1 MGANQSKAYRPVKTS
16 RISTAKGH
24 FKAVMLLLG
33 LSFIINSCSQGVA
46 DKSGKDEAD
55 TRAEKML
62 AQMTLDEKI
71 GQMSQL
77 DIGYFRD
84 TEQLKQSVREG
95 RCGSLLNF
103 FGTEQVNEI
112 QRIAVEESRLGI
124 PLIIGRDVIHG
135 FRTIFPI
142 PLGMA
147 ASWNPENVKKA
158 FRISAVEASS
168 QGIRWSFAPM
178 IDITWDPRWGRIA
191 EGCGE
196 DPFLVSSMATA
207 MVMGLQGDSLT
218 DPTSLAACAKH
229 FVGYGFAEGGR
240 DYNTTYI
247 SEPVLRN
254 VVLKPFKAAMDA
266 GALSFMSAF
275 NDLNGVPASANEFTL
290 RTILREEWKF
300 DGFVVSDWGSVVEQV
315 EHGYAFDEKD
325 AAAKA
330 IRAGVDMEMATTS
343 YFDNVKSLLEEKKI
357 TLEEIDRAVLNILR
371 AKYKLGLFENP
382 YTDPESEKKIL
393 DPAFLEHAR
402 TVAREST
409 VLLKNE
415 GKTLPLQTDISSVAV
430 IGPLADAPREQLGTW
445 CFDGR
450 GENSVTPLQAI
461 REVLGE
467 KRVNYV
473 SGLKYSRDKNK
484 SQFNAAIAAAAKSD
498 AILFFAG
505 EERVLSGEA
514 HSRGEIDLPG
524 AQRELIAELS
534 KTGKPLVVVVL
545 AGRPLAIGAEMDDS
559 DALLY
564 AWHGGT
570 MAGPALA
577 DLIFGK
583 ESPSGKLPVT
593 FVKGSGQI
601 PFYYYHNNTGRP
613 AFPESWI
620 PIDSIPIDYI
630 QASAGYKSL
639 LMDYGYKPL
648 LPFGYGLSYTTFTY
662 SDLSLSDDSM
672 STAGSITV
680 KARVTNSGDR
690 DADEIVQLYVRDRV
704 GSITRPVKE
713 LKGYRRLNIKKGET
727 AEVEFAITG
736 AELAFFNGRETL
748 TEPGEFDVWV
758 GPNSDEGLH
767 ALFTVEQK

>member
-1 MGANQSKAYRPVKTS
+1 MS
-16 RISTAKGH
+16 
-24 FKAVMLLLG
+24 
-33 LSFIINSCSQGVA
+33 
-46 DKSGKDEAD
+46 
-55 TRAEKML
+55 
-62 AQMTLDEKI
+62 LDEKI

-147 ASWNPENVKKA
+147 ASWNPENVKEA

-196 DPFLVSSMATA
+196 DPFLVSSMAAA

-229 FVGYGFAEGGR
+229 FVGYGFSEGGR

-275 NDLNGVPASANEFTL
+275 NDLNGVPASGNEFTL

-300 DGFVVSDWGSVVEQV
+300 DGFVVSDWGSVVEMV

-357 TLEEIDRAVLNILR
+357 SLEEIDRAVLNILR

-382 YTDPESEKKIL
+382 YTDPEAEKKIL
-393 DPAFLEHAR
+393 APAFLEHAR

-415 GKTLPLQTDISSVAV
+415 GKTLPLRTDISSVAV

-450 GENSVTPLQAI
+450 GENSVTPLQAV

-473 SGLKYSRDKNK
+473 SGLKYSRDINK

-505 EERVLSGEA
+505 EERILSGEA

-524 AQRELIAELS
+524 AQRELISALS
-534 KTGKPLVVVVL
+534 KTGKPLVVVVM

-564 AWHGGT
+564 AWHGGS

-601 PFYYYHNNTGRP
+601 PYYYYHNNTGRP
-613 AFPESWI
+613 AFPKSWI
-620 PIDSIPIDYI
+620 PMDSIPIDYI
-630 QASAGYKSL
+630 QASEGYKSL

-672 STAGSITV
+672 STEGAITV

-690 DADEIVQLYVRDRV
+690 DAVEIVQLYIRDRV

-713 LKGYRRLNIKKGET
+713 LKGYRRLNIKTGET
-727 AEVEFAITG
+727 AEVEFTLTA
-736 AELAFFNGRETL
+736 ADLAFFNGRETL

-767 ALFTVEQK
+767 ALFNVEQN

>member
-1 MGANQSKAYRPVKTS
+1 
-16 RISTAKGH
+16 
-24 FKAVMLLLG
+24 
-33 LSFIINSCSQGVA
+33 
-46 DKSGKDEAD
+46 
-55 TRAEKML
+55 
-62 AQMTLDEKI
+62 
-71 GQMSQL
+71 
-77 DIGYFRD
+77 
-84 TEQLKQSVREG
+84 
-95 RCGSLLNF
+95 
-103 FGTEQVNEI
+103 
-112 QRIAVEESRLGI
+112 
-124 PLIIGRDVIHG
+124 
-135 FRTIFPI
+135 
-142 PLGMA
+142 
-147 ASWNPENVKKA
+147 
-158 FRISAVEASS
+158 
-168 QGIRWSFAPM
+168 
-178 IDITWDPRWGRIA
+178 
-191 EGCGE
+191 
-196 DPFLVSSMATA
+196 
-207 MVMGLQGDSLT
+207 
-218 DPTSLAACAKH
+218 
-229 FVGYGFAEGGR
+229 
-240 DYNTTYI
+240 
-247 SEPVLRN
+247 
-254 VVLKPFKAAMDA
+254 
-266 GALSFMSAF
+266 
-275 NDLNGVPASANEFTL
+275 
-290 RTILREEWKF
+290 
-300 DGFVVSDWGSVVEQV
+300 
-315 EHGYAFDEKD
+315 
-325 AAAKA
+325 
-330 IRAGVDMEMATTS
+330 
-343 YFDNVKSLLEEKKI
+343 
-357 TLEEIDRAVLNILR
+357 
-371 AKYKLGLFENP
+371 
-382 YTDPESEKKIL
+382 
-393 DPAFLEHAR
+393 
-402 TVAREST
+402 
-409 VLLKNE
+409 LLKNE
-415 GKTLPLQTDISSVAV
+415 GKTLPLQTDISSLAV

-524 AQRELIAELS
+524 AQRELISELS
-534 KTGKPLVVVVL
+534 KTGKPLIVVVM

-613 AFPESWI
+613 AFPQSWI

-662 SDLSLSDDSM
+662 SNLSLSDDSM

-690 DADEIVQLYVRDRV
+690 DAVEIVQLYIRDRV

-713 LKGYRRLNIKKGET
+713 LKGYRRINIKKGET
-727 AEVEFAITG
+727 AELEFTIT
-736 AELAFFNGRETL
+736 AADLAFFNGRETL

-767 ALFTVEQK
+767 ALFSVEQK

>member
-1 MGANQSKAYRPVKTS
+1 MRL
-16 RISTAKGH
+16 
-24 FKAVMLLLG
+24 FKHSQVAIFAF
-33 LSFIINSCSQGVA
+33 LSLVVGSCSTGGQVT
-46 DKSGKDEAD
+46 DEAGA
-55 TRAEKML
+55 RAEKVL

-84 TEQLKQSVREG
+84 PEQLKQAVREG

-103 FGTEQVNEI
+103 FGADQVNEI

-142 PLGMA
+142 PLGMS
-147 ASWNPENVKKA
+147 ASWNPENVKEA
-158 FRISAVEASS
+158 FRIAAIEASS

-196 DPFLVSSMATA
+196 DPFLASSMATA
-207 MVMGLQGDSLT
+207 MVEGLQGDSLN

-229 FVGYGFAEGGR
+229 YAGYGFAEGGR

-247 SEPVLRN
+247 SEPILRN
-254 VVLKPFKAAMDA
+254 VVLKPFKAAKDA

-290 RTILREEWKF
+290 RTILRDEWKF
-300 DGFVVSDWGSVVEQV
+300 DGFVVSDWGSVVELV
-315 EHGYAFDEKD
+315 EHGYASDEKD

-330 IRAGVDMEMATTS
+330 INAGIDMEMASTS
-343 YFDNVKSLLEEKKI
+343 YFENIKSLLDEKKI
-357 TLEEIDRAVLNILR
+357 TIEEIDEAVLNILR
-371 AKYKLGLFENP
+371 VKYKLGLFENP
-382 YTDPESEKKIL
+382 YADPEAEMKIL
-393 DPAFLEHAR
+393 NPAFLDHAR

-409 VLLKNE
+409 VLLKND
-415 GKTLPLQTDISSVAV
+415 GKVLPLRSDISSVAV

-467 KRVNYV
+467 KKVNYV

-484 SQFNAAIAAAAKSD
+484 SQFSAAVAAAAKSD

-505 EERVLSGEA
+505 EEKILSGEA

-524 AQRELIAELS
+524 AQRELLSELS
-534 KTGKPLVVVVL
+534 KTGTPLIMIVL
-545 AGRPLAIGAEMDDS
+545 AGRPLAIGDEMNES
-559 DALLY
+559 DAVLY

-593 FVKGSGQI
+593 FVRGAGQI
-601 PFYYYHNNTGRP
+601 PFYYYHKNTGRP
-613 AFPESWI
+613 AFPQSWI
-620 PIDSIPIDYI
+620 PIDSIPIDYR

-639 LMDYGYKPL
+639 LMDYGFTPL

-662 SDLSLSDDSM
+662 SDLSLSTHAIDVN
-672 STAGSITV
+672 GSITV
-680 KARVTNSGDR
+680 KARVTNIGDW
-690 DADEIVQLYVRDRV
+690 DADEIVQLYIRDRV

-713 LKGYRRLNIKKGET
+713 LKGYKRPHIRKGET
-727 AEVEFAITG
+727 ADVEFVLPA
-736 AELAFFNGRETL
+736 ADLAFFNGKVTL

-767 ALFTVEQK
+767 GGFIVK